1 MTGQQQATTVK
12 IIIEK
17 ELEMHDLADIQEA
30 LWPARTAWRNIGI
43 RLKLPID
50 DLDAIDEEGGKPGDK
65 FTRML
70 TSRLRR
76 YEPLTWKDLKDV
88 LNHPTVAMGDIAKTL
103 QIQDIN

>member
-1 MTGQQQATTVK
+1 
-12 IIIEK
+12 
-17 ELEMHDLADIQEA
+17 MHDLADIQEA

-76 YEPLTWKDLKDV
+76 YEPLTWKDLKDM
-88 LNHPTVAMGDIAKTL
+88 LNHPTVDMGDVAKTL
-103 QIQDIN
+103 KTQDIN